1 MAEST
6 PGRDISLERR
16 LKGLMSFRVLL
27 ATVLL
32 GGTIAIDAEQLASLS
47 EPRNVALLS
56 LIVVTYLLT
65 IIYAVLLEQL
75 DALRGLAIFELA
87 ADMVLVGVLVL
98 FTRGLDSLFIFL
110 FYLNIINAAVV
121 AGRMAALWVAGTTV
135 LIFSGLGFLAAAQ
148 LGQGWLGLP
157 AGDVQ
162 LLPMTFEIG
171 VNAAAAFLIAFL
183 AGQLSQRLGE
193 VSGEL
198 EQTESD
204 LRQLQT
210 LTRNIVASLS
220 SGLLTVNEEGRVFF
234 VNEAASEILG
244 PSQETLVGMRLEN
257 LAPAFDRALA
267 DESDNHMDDGQAH
280 SRRRRECEYA
290 HPDGQTRFLGF
301 SHSPLRE
308 DEADQAGHIIVFQD
322 LTEIKRLEEKNRRAE
337 RLAAVGEL
345 AASIAHEIRNPL
357 ASISGSVEML
367 QQTASLDETDQNL
380 MQIIL
385 REVDRLDVLISEFLD
400 YSRPSELTFEP
411 VDLENLVDD
420 VVSLFDNRNGSP
432 PVELSLKQSDET
444 EEFVVQGDQESLRQI
459 IWNLLNNA
467 ESALGETGQ
476 DVEPKIRVQ
485 LVGASTSRQ
494 HSGRSVEI
502 VVDDNGPGIDNE
514 DLDHI
519 FEPFF
524 TTKEEGSG
532 LGLATTYRL
541 IEEHEGSIE
550 VVPHGPL
557 GGARFTIKLPS
568 AG

>member
-1 MAEST
+1 
-6 PGRDISLERR
+6 
-16 LKGLMSFRVLL
+16 
-27 ATVLL
+27 
-32 GGTIAIDAEQLASLS
+32 
-47 EPRNVALLS
+47 
-56 LIVVTYLLT
+56 
-65 IIYAVLLEQL
+65 
-75 DALRGLAIFELA
+75 
-87 ADMVLVGVLVL
+87 
-98 FTRGLDSLFIFL
+98 
-110 FYLNIINAAVV
+110 
-121 AGRMAALWVAGTTV
+121 
-135 LIFSGLGFLAAAQ
+135 LIFSGLGFLTAAQ
-148 LGQGWLGLP
+148 LGRGWLGLP
-157 AGDVQ
+157 AGGVQ

-220 SGLLTVNEEGRVFF
+220 SGLLTVNDEGRVFF

-244 PSQETLVGMRLEN
+244 PSQETLVGMRLED

-267 DESDNHMDDGQAH
+267 DESDNNMDDRQAQ

-308 DEADQAGHIIVFQD
+308 AEAEQAGHIIVFQD

-444 EEFVVQGDQESLRQI
+444 EEFVVHGDQESLRQI

-467 ESALGETGQ
+467 ESALGETGR

-557 GGARFTIKLPS
+557 GGARFTIKLPA

>member
-1 MAEST
+1 MAESS
-6 PGRDISLERR
+6 PGRVIPLERR
-16 LKGLMSFRVLL
+16 LKALMSFRVLL

-32 GGTIAIDAEQLASLS
+32 GGTIAIDVDQLASLS

-65 IIYAVLLEQL
+65 IIYALLLEQL
-75 DALRGLAIFELA
+75 EELRGLAVFQLV

-110 FYLNIINAAVV
+110 FYLNIINAAIV
-121 AGRMAALWVAGTTV
+121 AGRMAALWIAGATV
-135 LIFSGLGFLAAAQ
+135 LILSGLGLVTAAQ
-148 LGQGWLGLP
+148 LGIEFLDLP
-157 AGDVQ
+157 SSGIA

-183 AGQLSQRLGE
+183 AGQLTQRLGE

-220 SGLLTVNEEGRVFF
+220 SGLVTVDDQGRVIF
-234 VNEAASEILG
+234 VNEAASDILG
-244 PSQETLVGMRLEN
+244 PSQESLVGMQLDQ
-257 LAPAFDRALA
+257 LAPAFTEAI
-267 DESDNHMDDGQAH
+267 ESEHKHPKKGNQ
-280 SRRRRECEYA
+280 SQSRRRECEYA

-308 DEADQAGHIIVFQD
+308 EAADQSGHIIVFQD
-322 LTEIKRLEEKNRRAE
+322 LTEIKRLEKKNRRAE

-400 YSRPSELTFEP
+400 YSRPSELNMEA
-411 VDLENLVDD
+411 VDLENLVRD
-420 VVSLFDNRNGSP
+420 VVSLFSNRNGTPS
-432 PVELSLKQSDET
+432 VELTIQASESTGSLM
-444 EEFVVQGDQESLRQI
+444 VRGDQESLRQI
-459 IWNLLNNA
+459 VWNLLNNA
-467 ESALGETGQ
+467 ESALADADGEA
-476 DVEPKIRVQ
+476 DPRIRVA
-485 LVGASTSRQ
+485 L
-494 HSGRSVEI
+494 SGPDSSSDSSNQTVEI
-502 VVDDNGPGIDNE
+502 TVDDNGPGIDDE
-514 DLDHI
+514 DIDHI

-524 TTKEEGSG
+524 TTREEGSG

-541 IEEHEGSIE
+541 IEEHEGTVE
-550 VVPHGPL
+550 VEANGPL
-557 GGARFTIKLPS
+557 GGARFSVQLPV
-568 AG
+568 AA